1 MNILFEKNKANN
13 EINEREKYILFAIS
27 YGDEEKAN
35 RSLDELEDLLKTA
48 GGISVATMVQN
59 LEIPDRATYLGK
71 GKVAELK
78 ELMEHLDADAV
89 LCDDELSPGQHR
101 NLAEE
106 LDAKVVDRTMLIL
119 DIFAGR
125 ATTREGKIQVEM
137 AQLKYRA
144 SRLTGKGTALSRL
157 GGGIGTR
164 GPGESKLEIDR
175 RAIQRRVD
183 SLSREIKT
191 MEMVRQT
198 TRKKR
203 QGGNVPVIA
212 IVGYT
217 NAGKSTLLNRLTAAE
232 ILAEDK
238 LFATLDP
245 TTRVCRLPGGQEVL
259 LTDTVGFINKLPH
272 HLVDAF
278 RSTLEEARYAD
289 IILHVVD
296 GSNPDLELHMEVVYN
311 TLKDLGIK
319 EKPIITAFNKAD
331 KGFGQVR
338 AGFAHESAGFGP
350 SGAGF
355 AHESAGFAT
364 PPCAGFAE
372 YEMMDQEADEVVAIS
387 AKTGLGLED
396 LFAAIDRVL
405 TRDRRYIEKLIPY
418 SDSSK
423 VSLIRRYGQIL
434 EEKYLDEGI
443 SIKAYVP
450 KTMREV

>member
-1 MNILFEKNKANN
+1 MNVLFDKNKSNSGSN
-13 EINEREKYILFAIS
+13 EGEKYILFSIS
-27 YGDEEKAN
+27 WGDEEKAN

-48 GGISVATMVQN
+48 GGISVAKMVQN
-59 LEIPDRATYLGK
+59 LNIPDRASYIGK
-71 GKVAELK
+71 GKVEELK
-78 ELMEHLDADAV
+78 QLMESMEADAV
-89 LCDDELSPGQHR
+89 LCDDELSPAQHR
-101 NLAEE
+101 NLAEA

-125 ATTREGKIQVEM
+125 ATTKEGKIQVEM

-164 GPGESKLEIDR
+164 GPGESKLESDR

-191 MEMVRQT
+191 MERVRKT

-203 QGGNVPVIA
+203 QDGSVPVVA

-217 NAGKSTLLNRLTAAE
+217 NAGKSTLLNRLTSSE

-245 TTRVCRLPGGQEVL
+245 TTRICRLPGGQEVL

-272 HLVDAF
+272 ELIDAF

-289 IILHVVD
+289 VILHMID
-296 GSNPDLELHMEVVYN
+296 ASSPDMELHMEVVYD

-319 EKPIITAFNKAD
+319 DKPIITCFNKIDKVEPMTFAD
-331 KGFGQVR
+331 RESERKIEG
-338 AGFAHESAGFGP
+338 AEEHEHPLFIDVNSNH
-350 SGAGF
+350 SL
-355 AHESAGFAT
+355 E
-364 PPCAGFAE
+364 
-372 YEMMDQEADEVVAIS
+372 IS
-387 AKTGLGLED
+387 VKTGQGMSEFFQTLEN
-396 LFAAIDRVL
+396 VL
-405 TRDRRYIEKLIPY
+405 RENRRYIEMTIPY
-418 SDSSK
+418 GDMGK
-423 VSLIRRYGQIL
+423 IALIRKHGQLL
-434 EEKYLDEGI
+434 EEKYVDEGV
-443 SIKAYVP
+443 SIKAYLP
-450 KTMREV
+450 PSLKI

>member
-1 MNILFEKNKANN
+1 MNVLFDKNKSNSGSN
-13 EINEREKYILFAIS
+13 EGEKYILFSIS
-27 YGDEEKAN
+27 WGDEEKAN

-48 GGISVATMVQN
+48 GGISVAKMVQN
-59 LEIPDRATYLGK
+59 LNIPDRASYIGK
-71 GKVAELK
+71 GKVEELK
-78 ELMEHLDADAV
+78 QLMESMEADAV
-89 LCDDELSPGQHR
+89 LCDDELSPAQHR
-101 NLAEE
+101 NLAEA

-125 ATTREGKIQVEM
+125 ATTKEGKIQVEM

-164 GPGESKLEIDR
+164 GPGESKLESDR

-191 MEMVRQT
+191 MERVRKT

-203 QGGNVPVIA
+203 QDGSVPVVA

-217 NAGKSTLLNRLTAAE
+217 NAGKSTLLNRLTSSE

-245 TTRVCRLPGGQEVL
+245 TTRICRLPGGQEVL

-272 HLVDAF
+272 ELIDAF

-289 IILHVVD
+289 VILHMKD
-296 GSNPDLELHMEVVYN
+296 ASSPDMELHMEVVYD

-319 EKPIITAFNKAD
+319 DKPIITCFNKIDKVEPMTFAD
-331 KGFGQVR
+331 RESEREIEG
-338 AGFAHESAGFGP
+338 AEEHE
-350 SGAGF
+350 
-355 AHESAGFAT
+355 HEHPLFIDVNSNHSL
-364 PPCAGFAE
+364 E
-372 YEMMDQEADEVVAIS
+372 IS
-387 AKTGLGLED
+387 VKTGQGMSEFFQTLEN
-396 LFAAIDRVL
+396 VL
-405 TRDRRYIEKLIPY
+405 RENRRYIEMTIPY
-418 SDSSK
+418 GDMGK
-423 VSLIRRYGQIL
+423 IALIRKHGQLL
-434 EEKYLDEGI
+434 EEKYVDEGV
-443 SIKAYVP
+443 SIKAYLP
-450 KTMREV
+450 PSLKI

>member
-1 MNILFEKNKANN
+1 MNVLFDKNKSNSGSS
-13 EINEREKYILFAIS
+13 EGEKYILFSIS
-27 YGDEEKAN
+27 WGDEEKAD

-48 GGISVATMVQN
+48 GGISVAKMVQN
-59 LEIPDRATYLGK
+59 LNIPDRASYIGK
-71 GKVAELK
+71 GKVEELK
-78 ELMEHLDADAV
+78 QLMESMEADAV
-89 LCDDELSPGQHR
+89 LCDDELSPAQHR
-101 NLAEE
+101 NLAEA

-125 ATTREGKIQVEM
+125 ATTKEGKIQVEM

-164 GPGESKLEIDR
+164 GPGESKLESDR

-191 MEMVRQT
+191 MERVRKT

-203 QGGNVPVIA
+203 QDGSVPVVA

-217 NAGKSTLLNRLTAAE
+217 NAGKSTLLNRLTSSE

-245 TTRVCRLPGGQEVL
+245 TTRICRLPGGQEVL

-272 HLVDAF
+272 ELIDAF

-289 IILHVVD
+289 VILHMID
-296 GSNPDLELHMEVVYN
+296 ASSPDMELHMEVVYD

-319 EKPIITAFNKAD
+319 DKPIITCFNKIDKVEPMTFAD
-331 KGFGQVR
+331 RESEREIEG
-338 AGFAHESAGFGP
+338 AEEHEHPLFVDVNSNH
-350 SGAGF
+350 SL
-355 AHESAGFAT
+355 E
-364 PPCAGFAE
+364 
-372 YEMMDQEADEVVAIS
+372 IS
-387 AKTGLGLED
+387 VKTGQGMSEFFQTLEN
-396 LFAAIDRVL
+396 VL
-405 TRDRRYIEKLIPY
+405 RENRRYIEMTIPY
-418 SDSSK
+418 GDMGK
-423 VSLIRRYGQIL
+423 IALIRKHGQLL
-434 EEKYLDEGI
+434 EEKYVDEGV
-443 SIKAYVP
+443 SIKAYLP
-450 KTMREV
+450 PSLKI

>member
-1 MNILFEKNKANN
+1 MNVLFDKNKSNSGSN
-13 EINEREKYILFAIS
+13 EGEKYILFSIS
-27 YGDEEKAN
+27 WGDEEKAN

-48 GGISVATMVQN
+48 GGISVAKMVQN
-59 LEIPDRATYLGK
+59 LNIPDRASYIGK
-71 GKVAELK
+71 GKVEELK
-78 ELMEHLDADAV
+78 QLMESMEADAV
-89 LCDDELSPGQHR
+89 LCDDELSPAQHR
-101 NLAEE
+101 NLAEA

-125 ATTREGKIQVEM
+125 ATTKEGKIQVEM

-164 GPGESKLEIDR
+164 GPGESKLESDR

-191 MEMVRQT
+191 MERVRKT

-203 QGGNVPVIA
+203 QDGSVPVVA

-217 NAGKSTLLNRLTAAE
+217 NAGKSTLLNRLTSSE

-245 TTRVCRLPGGQEVL
+245 TTRICRLPGGQEVL

-272 HLVDAF
+272 ELIDAF

-289 IILHVVD
+289 VILHMID
-296 GSNPDLELHMEVVYN
+296 ASSPDMELHMEVVYD

-319 EKPIITAFNKAD
+319 DKPIITCFNKIDKVEPMTFAD
-331 KGFGQVR
+331 RESEREIEG
-338 AGFAHESAGFGP
+338 AEEHE
-350 SGAGF
+350 
-355 AHESAGFAT
+355 HEHPLFIDVNSNHSL
-364 PPCAGFAE
+364 E
-372 YEMMDQEADEVVAIS
+372 IS
-387 AKTGLGLED
+387 VKTGQGMSEFFQTLEN
-396 LFAAIDRVL
+396 VL
-405 TRDRRYIEKLIPY
+405 RENRRYIEMTIPY
-418 SDSSK
+418 GDMGK
-423 VSLIRRYGQIL
+423 IALIRKHGQLL
-434 EEKYLDEGI
+434 EEKYVDEGV
-443 SIKAYVP
+443 SIKAYLP
-450 KTMREV
+450 PSLKI

>member
-1 MNILFEKNKANN
+1 MNVLFDKNKSNSGSN
-13 EINEREKYILFAIS
+13 EGEKYILFSIS
-27 YGDEEKAN
+27 WGDEEKAN

-48 GGISVATMVQN
+48 GGISVAKMVQN
-59 LEIPDRATYLGK
+59 LNIPDRASYIGK
-71 GKVAELK
+71 GKVEELK
-78 ELMEHLDADAV
+78 QLMESMEADAV
-89 LCDDELSPGQHR
+89 LCDDELSPAQHR
-101 NLAEE
+101 NLAEA

-125 ATTREGKIQVEM
+125 ATTKEGKIQVEM

-164 GPGESKLEIDR
+164 GPGESKLESDR

-191 MEMVRQT
+191 MERVRKT

-203 QGGNVPVIA
+203 QDGSVPVVA

-217 NAGKSTLLNRLTAAE
+217 NAGKSTLLNRLTSSE

-245 TTRVCRLPGGQEVL
+245 TTRICRLPGGQEVL

-272 HLVDAF
+272 ELIDAF

-289 IILHVVD
+289 VILHMRD
-296 GSNPDLELHMEVVYN
+296 ASSPDMELHMEVVYD

-319 EKPIITAFNKAD
+319 DKPIITCFNKIDKVEPMTFAD
-331 KGFGQVR
+331 RESEREIEG
-338 AGFAHESAGFGP
+338 AEEHE
-350 SGAGF
+350 
-355 AHESAGFAT
+355 HEHPLFIDVNSNHSL
-364 PPCAGFAE
+364 E
-372 YEMMDQEADEVVAIS
+372 IS
-387 AKTGLGLED
+387 VKTGQGMSEFFQTLEN
-396 LFAAIDRVL
+396 VL
-405 TRDRRYIEKLIPY
+405 RENRRYIEMTIPY
-418 SDSSK
+418 GDMGK
-423 VSLIRRYGQIL
+423 IALIRKHGQLL
-434 EEKYLDEGI
+434 EEKYVDEGV
-443 SIKAYVP
+443 SIKAYLP
-450 KTMREV
+450 PSLKI